1 MAPVVPGHREGD
13 PETTNSPY
21 VPGFGAE
28 FQPDPLKQKRLGEE
42 GSRLSRKI
50 AAFLLLR
57 VAHYILSIDFPT

>member
-50 AAFLLLR
+50 SAASFVTEGGTLHL
-57 VAHYILSIDFPT
+57 IN

>member
-50 AAFLLLR
+50 AASFVTEGGTLHL
-57 VAHYILSIDFPT
+57 IN